1 MVVADALHTSGPHGK
16 FAVHGV
22 YLRQSN
28 NEEQGPGAQNRPPP
42 NRFVPTRAEE
52 DPHSSR
58 SAIQGFPDSGSVH
71 VAPESSHEAESVDDE
86 RGGSPSETY
95 VVVPVTQVRP
105 FVLVLVL
112 VLVILCFMIINP
124 RPLLVGTEILEV
136 NQGRMEWVLQIP
148 DFPNVRINQGKSMP
162 SRSMSRQTS
171 WLVLLRALLG
181 HTDSSTGSFWACT
194 RLWLKCSTITG
205 RN

>member
-52 DPHSSR
+52 DPHSSH

-71 VAPESSHEAESVDDE
+71 VTPESTHKVESVDDE

-95 VVVPVTQVRP
+95 VVVPVSQVRP
-105 FVLVLVL
+105 FVLVL

-124 RPLLVGTEILEV
+124 RPLLAA
-136 NQGRMEWVLQIP
+136 
-148 DFPNVRINQGKSMP
+148 VRGLKDDQRNHCF
-162 SRSMSRQTS
+162 
-171 WLVLLRALLG
+171 ALLNG
-181 HTDSSTGSFWACT
+181 ANS
-194 RLWLKCSTITG
+194 LL
-205 RN
+205 